1 MQAAACLLVRM
12 GATTAPPT
20 TAKASARAIIRFF
33 MCELPRLLAWDL
45 GASLSFAR
53 EKPPRDAAASSR
65 YVDEPYSPARRA
77 TVITGMT
84 VLPPRALTVTR
95 PPRNDS

>member
-20 TAKASARAIIRFF
+20 TAKASARAIISFF

-45 GASLSFAR
+45 GASLSFA
-53 EKPPRDAAASSR
+53 
-65 YVDEPYSPARRA
+65 
-77 TVITGMT
+77 TG
-84 VLPPRALTVTR
+84 VLPQVPAMYMSRTHLPGER
-95 PPRNDS
+95 R